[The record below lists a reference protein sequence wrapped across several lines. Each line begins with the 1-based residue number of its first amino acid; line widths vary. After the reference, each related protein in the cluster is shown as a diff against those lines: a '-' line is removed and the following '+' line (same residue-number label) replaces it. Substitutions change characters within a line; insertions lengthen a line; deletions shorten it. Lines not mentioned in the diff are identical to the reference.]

1 MRPGSA
7 ITRFEEISS
16 NLAQVNERIGVALT
30 KANRGESSL
39 TLIAVTKTFPT
50 SDAAILH
57 ELGLRNFGENRDEEG
72 ARKSQ
77 ELEADITWHFQGQVQ
92 SRKIPSISHW
102 ARYVHSLDELSH
114 AAKFLQQSSLPEFFI
129 QVNLEEERPD
139 RGGVRV
145 GELDRFIGD
154 LPEEIYARAVGLMAV
169 APIDQEADMAFG
181 AMATLSA
188 RVRANH
194 PAISGLSI
202 GMSGDFESAIIHGAT
217 HIRIGSSILGS
228 RKALA

>member
-1 MRPGSA
+1 MRSKA
-7 ITRFEEISS
+7 ATTRVEEISS
-16 NLAQVNERIGVALT
+16 NLAQVNERIGIAL
-30 KANRGESSL
+30 KEANRQAESL

-50 SDAAILH
+50 SDAAILY

-77 ELEADITWHFQGQVQ
+77 ELGGEIIWHFQGQVQ
-92 SRKIPSISHW
+92 SRKIPSIAHW

-114 AAKFLQQSSLPEFFI
+114 ASKFLQQPSLPEFFI
-129 QVNLEEERPD
+129 QVNLEEDRPD
-139 RGGVRV
+139 RGGVRT

-181 AMATLSA
+181 SMAALSA
-188 RVRANH
+188 RTLANH
-194 PAISGLSI
+194 PGISGLSI

>member
-1 MRPGSA
+1 MRSEA
-7 ITRFEEISS
+7 ATTRVEEISS
-16 NLAQVNERIGVALT
+16 NLAQVNERIGIALNE
-30 KANRGESSL
+30 ANRQAESL

-50 SDAAILH
+50 SDAAILY

-77 ELEADITWHFQGQVQ
+77 ELGGEIIWHFQGQVQ
-92 SRKIPSISHW
+92 SRKIPSIAHW

-114 AAKFLQQSSLPEFFI
+114 ASKFLQQPSLPEFFI
-129 QVNLEEERPD
+129 QVNLEEDRPD
-139 RGGVRV
+139 RGGVRT

-181 AMATLSA
+181 SMAALSA

-194 PAISGLSI
+194 PGISGLSI

>member
-1 MRPGSA
+1 MRSESA
-7 ITRFEEISS
+7 ITRLEEISS
-16 NLAQVNERIGVALT
+16 NLAQVNERIGIALNE
-30 KANRGESSL
+30 ANRQAESL

-50 SDAAILH
+50 SDAAILY

-77 ELEADITWHFQGQVQ
+77 ELGGEIIWHFQGQVQ

-114 AAKFLQQSSLPEFFI
+114 ASKFLQQPNLPEFFI
-129 QVNLEEERPD
+129 QVNLEEDRPD
-139 RGGVRV
+139 RGGVRA

-194 PAISGLSI
+194 PGISGLSI

>member
-1 MRPGSA
+1 MRTESA

-92 SRKIPSISHW
+92 SRKIPSISNW

-145 GELDRFIGD
+145 GELDRFI
-154 LPEEIYARAVGLMAV
+154 
-169 APIDQEADMAFG
+169 
-181 AMATLSA
+181 
-188 RVRANH
+188 
-194 PAISGLSI
+194 
-202 GMSGDFESAIIHGAT
+202 
-217 HIRIGSSILGS
+217 
-228 RKALA
+228 